1 MPPWERQENEG
12 EAAWAAFLRYRDSV
26 GPRKL
31 FAIKGMH
38 AMIQLQEWFNNH
50 TWEDR
55 CKAFDRYLD
64 SARVAERVAILKVD
78 ENERNARTLMACHEA
93 KQVASLELEKLLD
106 AAKSSDAHG
115 FLKPADIVKIFE
127 CAVKCE
133 RLVKGEATEIVETQ
147 GPAIDYSKLSDQ
159 DLEALA
165 AAHSVVE
172 EMRKKCK

>member
-1 MPPWERQENEG
+1 VNAWDRQENEG
-12 EAAWAAFLRYRDSV
+12 EAAWAAFLHYRDMLI
-26 GPRKL
+26 PRKL
-31 FAIKGMH
+31 FANKGMH
-38 AMIQLQEWFNNH
+38 AMAQIQEWSNQH

-55 CKAFDRYLD
+55 CKAYDRYLD
-64 SARVAERVAILKVD
+64 SARVAERVAVLKVD

-93 KQVASLELEKLLD
+93 KQIASLELEKLLD

-133 RLVKGEATEIVETQ
+133 RLVKGEATEIVETK
-147 GPAIDYSKLSDQ
+147 GPTVDYSKLSDE

-165 AAHSVVE
+165 NAETVVE
-172 EMRKKCK
+172 DMRKKCL